1 MIQIWDSG
9 NVIVPVGYC
18 PFGAYHHAEEYKSG
32 QSGQKKSYGL
42 QKAMIWGPLK
52 RQHGHVST
60 RCGQNQTDLNLFSNE
75 EREFTKQITHT
86 ANSCKE
92 LLYILVR
99 LRSDHLF
106 AMKLSHECL
115 WIF

>member
-52 RQHGHVST
+52 DSMVTFLQGVVKIRPISISFLICT
-60 RCGQNQTDLNLFSNE
+60 S
-75 EREFTKQITHT
+75 
-86 ANSCKE
+86 
-92 LLYILVR
+92 
-99 LRSDHLF
+99 
-106 AMKLSHECL
+106 
-115 WIF
+115 

>member
-1 MIQIWDSG
+1 MININTDWWFSFLWRFEYDLDLG

-60 RCGQNQTDLNLFSNE
+60 GCGQN
-75 EREFTKQITHT
+75 
-86 ANSCKE
+86 
-92 LLYILVR
+92 
-99 LRSDHLF
+99 
-106 AMKLSHECL
+106 
-115 WIF
+115 

>member
-52 RQHGHVST
+52 RQHGHLST
-60 RCGQNQTDLNLFSNE
+60 RCGQNQTDLNLFSDLYLMKRFSPFFKMINIVE
-75 EREFTKQITHT
+75 EREFTKHITHT
-86 ANSCKE
+86 AKSCME
-92 LLYILVR
+92 I
-99 LRSDHLF
+99 
-106 AMKLSHECL
+106 
-115 WIF
+115 